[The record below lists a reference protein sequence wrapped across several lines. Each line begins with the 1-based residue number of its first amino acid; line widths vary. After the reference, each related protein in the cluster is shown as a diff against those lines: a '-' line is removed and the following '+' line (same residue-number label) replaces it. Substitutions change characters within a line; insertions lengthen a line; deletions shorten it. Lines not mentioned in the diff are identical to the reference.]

1 MPVKNQKP
9 MHPGQVLAEVYM
21 KELDLNQST
30 LAAKIGCAHRKI
42 NEIVNGK
49 RGISADFAIDLE
61 RALGTSAEMWIN
73 MQASYDLWVAR
84 QKRKKAA

>member
-1 MPVKNQKP
+1 

-61 RALGTSAEMWIN
+61 RTLGTSAEMWIN

>member
-1 MPVKNQKP
+1 MPIKNPKP

-61 RALGTSAEMWIN
+61 RTLDTSAEMWVN

-84 QKRKKAA
+84 QKRRKVA

>member
-21 KELDLNQST
+21 KEMDLNQST

-61 RALGTSAEMWIN
+61 RTLGTSAEMWIN

-84 QKRKKAA
+84 QKRRKAA

>member
-1 MPVKNQKP
+1 MPIKNPKP

-21 KELDLNQST
+21 KEMGLNQST
-30 LAAKIGCAHRKI
+30 LAAKVGCAHRKI

>member
-1 MPVKNQKP
+1 MPIKNPKP

-61 RALGTSAEMWIN
+61 RTLGTSAEMWMN

>member
-1 MPVKNQKP
+1 MPVKNPKP

-61 RALGTSAEMWIN
+61 RTLGTSAEMWMN

-84 QKRKKAA
+84 QKRRKAA

>member
-1 MPVKNQKP
+1 
-9 MHPGQVLAEVYM
+9 M

-61 RALGTSAEMWIN
+61 RTLGTSAEMWMN
-73 MQASYDLWVAR
+73 MQASHDLWVAR

>member
-1 MPVKNQKP
+1 

-61 RALGTSAEMWIN
+61 RTLGTSAEMWVN

-84 QKRKKAA
+84 QRRKKAA

>member
-1 MPVKNQKP
+1 MPIKNPKP

-49 RGISADFAIDLE
+49 RGVSADFAIDLE
-61 RALGTSAEMWIN
+61 RTLGTSAEMWMN
-73 MQASYDLWVAR
+73 MQASHDLWVAR
-84 QKRKKAA
+84 QKRRKAA

>member
-1 MPVKNQKP
+1 MPIKNPKP

-61 RALGTSAEMWIN
+61 RTLGTSAEMWVN

-84 QKRKKAA
+84 QKRRKAA